1 MPSVEN
7 ALLISKVIEINLT
20 TLNSH
25 FSLILH
31 LQLACSKYHIC
42 ASFISVIFSNIIFIS
57 EHEFRWLIDE
67 KCHYFFLQISFWYNN
82 NHITS
87 LKSKYI
93 YSVFLGAYI
102 RPFFLTQA
110 NALFGA
116 FSKKVK
122 SAISFCFQCQKI
134 WMNWKTKCRTFHKNW
149 RKVLVKWLKSVL
161 CSK

>member
-67 KCHYFFLQISFWYNN
+67 KYHFFFTDFFLIQQQSYHFTEIKIHLFRFSRGVYTSLFFNTSECSIWCVFEESQISYLLLLSVPKNMDELKN
-82 NHITS
+82 KVQDIPQKLAQSVGEVTEKCS
-87 LKSKYI
+87 L
-93 YSVFLGAYI
+93 
-102 RPFFLTQA
+102 Q
-110 NALFGA
+110 
-116 FSKKVK
+116 
-122 SAISFCFQCQKI
+122 
-134 WMNWKTKCRTFHKNW
+134 
-149 RKVLVKWLKSVL
+149 
-161 CSK
+161 

>member
-93 YSVFLGAYI
+93 YSVFRGAYI
-102 RPFFLTQA
+102 RPFFFNTSECSFWCVFEESQISYLLLLSVPK
-110 NALFGA
+110 NMDEL
-116 FSKKVK
+116 KNKVQD
-122 SAISFCFQCQKI
+122 IPQKLAQSVGEV
-134 WMNWKTKCRTFHKNW
+134 TEKCS
-149 RKVLVKWLKSVL
+149 LQ
-161 CSK
+161 